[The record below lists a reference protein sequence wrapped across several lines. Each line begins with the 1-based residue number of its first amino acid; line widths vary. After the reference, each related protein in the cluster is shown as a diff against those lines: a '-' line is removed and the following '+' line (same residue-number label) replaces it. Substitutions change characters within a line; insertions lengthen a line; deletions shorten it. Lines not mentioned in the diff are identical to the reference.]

1 MIAHHIA
8 GLIEPRRVPDSRIRC
23 EWCLGDAA
31 YVAYHDAEWGVPSSD
46 ERHLFEM
53 LVLEGAQAGL
63 SWLTILRKR
72 EHYRRAFAGFDPE
85 AVARFGD
92 ADRARLLDD
101 AGIVR
106 NRAKID
112 AAIGNARAFLEL
124 REREGP
130 FSDWLWG
137 FVEGA
142 PIVNRRR
149 HMGEIPAET
158 ERSRALSKALQQRG
172 FRFVGPTIC
181 YSYMQAVGLV
191 NDHILACFPHPR
203 NR

>member
-1 MIAHHIA
+1 M
-8 GLIEPRRVPDSRIRC
+8 PDRRIRC
-23 EWCLGDAA
+23 QWCLGDPA
-31 YVAYHDAEWGVPSSD
+31 YVAYHDEEWGVPSTD

-72 EHYRRAFAGFDPE
+72 EHYRQAFAGFDPDV
-85 AVARFGD
+85 VARFDDG
-92 ADRARLLDD
+92 DRARLLSD

-106 NRAKID
+106 NRAKVD
-112 AAIGNARAFLEL
+112 AAIGNARAFTAL
-124 REREGP
+124 REREGS

-137 FVEGA
+137 FVDSA

-149 HMGEIPAET
+149 HLGEIPAAT
-158 ERSRALSKALQQRG
+158 ERSRALSKALKQRG

-181 YSYMQAVGLV
+181 YAYMQAVGLV
-191 NDHILACFPHPR
+191 NDHILACFRHPD
-203 NR
+203 NP

>member
-1 MIAHHIA
+1 M
-8 GLIEPRRVPDSRIRC
+8 PDSRIRC
-23 EWCLGDAA
+23 DWCLGDAS
-31 YVAYHDAEWGVPSSD
+31 YIAYHDVEWGVPSRD

-53 LVLEGAQAGL
+53 LILEGAQAGL

-72 EHYRRAFAGFDPE
+72 DAYRRAFAHFDPE
-85 AVARFGD
+85 AVARFGES
-92 ADRARLLDD
+92 DRARLLSD

-130 FSDWLWG
+130 FSDWLWD
-137 FVEGA
+137 FVDGA

-158 ERSRALSKALQQRG
+158 DRSRALSKALKQRG

-181 YSYMQAVGLV
+181 YAYMQAVGLV
-191 NDHILACFPHPR
+191 NDHVLACFRHPS
-203 NR
+203 NQ

>member
-1 MIAHHIA
+1 MQDK
-8 GLIEPRRVPDSRIRC
+8 RTRC
-23 EWCLGDAA
+23 EWCLGDAL
-31 YVAYHDAEWGVPSSD
+31 YIAYHDEEWGEPSTD

-53 LVLEGAQAGL
+53 LILEGAQAGL

-72 EHYRRAFAGFDPE
+72 DHYRRAFAGFD
-85 AVARFGD
+85 AAAIADFGE
-92 ADRARLLDD
+92 ADRMRLLQD

-112 AAIGNARAFLEL
+112 AAIGNARAWLEL
-124 REREGP
+124 GAREE
-130 FSDWLWG
+130 SVVDWLWG
-137 FVEGA
+137 FVDGT

-149 HMGEIPAET
+149 SMGEIPT
-158 ERSRALSKALQQRG
+158 ESEQSRALSSALKRVG

-181 YSYMQAVGLV
+181 YAYMQSVGMV
-191 NDHILACFPHPR
+191 NDHVLACFRHPA

>member
-1 MIAHHIA
+1 MQ
-8 GLIEPRRVPDSRIRC
+8 DKRIRC

-31 YVAYHDAEWGVPSSD
+31 YIAYHDEEWGEPSTD

-53 LVLEGAQAGL
+53 LILEGAQAGL

-72 EHYRRAFAGFDPE
+72 DHYRRAFAGFDVE
-85 AVARFGD
+85 AVADFGV
-92 ADRARLLDD
+92 ADRARLLED

-112 AAIGNARAFLEL
+112 ATIGNARAWLDL
-124 REREGP
+124 RAREG
-130 FSDWLWG
+130 SIVDWLWG
-137 FVEGA
+137 FVDGQ
-142 PIVNRRR
+142 PIINRRR
-149 HMGEIPAET
+149 RMSEIPT
-158 ERSRALSKALQQRG
+158 ESAQSRALSSSLKKAG

-181 YSYMQAVGLV
+181 YSYMQAVGMV
-191 NDHILACFPHPR
+191 NDHVLACFRHPA

>member
-1 MIAHHIA
+1 M
-8 GLIEPRRVPDSRIRC
+8 PDSRIRC

-31 YVAYHDAEWGVPSSD
+31 YIAYHDEEWGVPSTD

-72 EHYRRAFAGFDPE
+72 DGYRQAFAGFDPDT
-85 AVARFGD
+85 VARFGE
-92 ADRARLLDD
+92 ADRGRLLADP
-101 AGIVR
+101 GIVR

-112 AAIGNARAFLEL
+112 AAIGNACALLEL
-124 REREGP
+124 RAHEGS
-130 FSDWLWG
+130 FSDWLWS
-137 FVEGA
+137 FVDGE
-142 PIVNRRR
+142 PIINRRR

-158 ERSRALSKALQQRG
+158 ETSRSLSKALKQRG

-191 NDHILACFPHPR
+191 NDHIVACFRHPSHR
-203 NR
+203 